1 MKEIRD
7 QVVIATKIGVRHNAD
22 RSLWLD
28 SSLETIRKSVK
39 GSRKKLG
46 IDYIDLYYQYRIGR
60 RGVCS
65 RLLLLAIAFYISSC
79 VFQRSV
85 VFCNQFRKRYRYR
98 YQYRFRN
105 EK

>member
-7 QVVIATKIGVRHNAD
+7 QVVTATKIGVRHNAD
-22 RSLWLD
+22 RSLRLD

-65 RLLLLAIAFYISSC
+65 RLLLLAVAFYISSC
-79 VFQRSV
+79 VFL
-85 VFCNQFRKRYRYR
+85 
-98 YQYRFRN
+98 
-105 EK
+105 

>member
-1 MKEIRD
+1 MT
-7 QVVIATKIGVRHNAD
+7 ATKIGVRHNAD
-22 RSLWLD
+22 RSLRLD

-65 RLLLLAIAFYISSC
+65 RLLLLAVAFYISSC
-79 VFQRSV
+79 VFL
-85 VFCNQFRKRYRYR
+85 
-98 YQYRFRN
+98 
-105 EK
+105 